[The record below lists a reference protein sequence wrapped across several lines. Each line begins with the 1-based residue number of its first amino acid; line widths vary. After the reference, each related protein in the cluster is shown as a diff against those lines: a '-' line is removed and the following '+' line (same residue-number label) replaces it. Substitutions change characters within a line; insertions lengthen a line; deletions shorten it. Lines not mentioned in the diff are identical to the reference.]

1 MCDNT
6 ARSYDKASVRD
17 PALSPSVT
25 TNVNDVETPKGALPN
40 MLVLDT
46 HRELSHVV
54 KPNRVPPEYVDM
66 SSSIEPVNVTNWLPA
81 VNRFNTVS
89 IRCTEDE
96 GARSELNAILIDA
109 PIEPSV
115 TEIL

>member
-40 MLVLDT
+40 MLVPDT
-46 HRELSHVV
+46 HRELSHAV

-66 SSSIEPVNVTNWLPA
+66 SSSIEPVSVTNWLPA
-81 VNRFNTVS
+81 VNRFNT
-89 IRCTEDE
+89 
-96 GARSELNAILIDA
+96 IDG
-109 PIEPSV
+109 
-115 TEIL
+115 